1 MAVTS
6 DGRAWRISGISDYRE
21 ELGAKSG
28 AFTTIDG
35 GEYSACAARAD
46 GGIECWPSP
55 IDDPD
60 GYLNI
65 NAPKTGEY
73 VQLAVTDHYA
83 CGLDVDGK
91 VRCWWPYRDGVA
103 TTRDGVYSD
112 IAMSSYSKAYT
123 ACALD
128 AVPRLPECWNIA
140 WDIPPAVPMLDIAR
154 LQIGSCAVLEDHTLT
169 CVGYAGIPPAG
180 DWYERVDCN
189 HDVCCSLDTFGEV
202 TCWHNYPTP
211 SAIVDEVPP
220 GPFVDVSVGWYHACA
235 LDPAGEATCWP
246 GDWPVP

>member
-1 MAVTS
+1 
-6 DGRAWRISGISDYRE
+6 
-21 ELGAKSG
+21 
-28 AFTTIDG
+28 
-35 GEYSACAARAD
+35 
-46 GGIECWPSP
+46 
-55 IDDPD
+55 
-60 GYLNI
+60 
-65 NAPKTGEY
+65 
-73 VQLAVTDHYA
+73 
-83 CGLDVDGK
+83 
-91 VRCWWPYRDGVA
+91 
-103 TTRDGVYSD
+103 
-112 IAMSSYSKAYT
+112 
-123 ACALD
+123 
-128 AVPRLPECWNIA
+128 
-140 WDIPPAVPMLDIAR
+140 MLDIAR